1 MFAFLLW
8 HSCGRV
14 HVGAFAGWL
23 GGAGWVGIG
32 RGWPLLEAVV
42 VLRPASAAMT
52 AWDEHTRW
60 IREMNQEYARRL
72 MAAKTSSVDAGSGT
86 GASTAT
92 GYEEVLD
99 DEVHVYRSIDPGVLT
114 GGAADGLQPVLQ
126 PDCRRSLTQ
135 CATHAEVDE
144 EWKLR
149 YPPMLRR
156 QAAFGP

>member
-1 MFAFLLW
+1 M
-8 HSCGRV
+8 
-14 HVGAFAGWL
+14 GAFVV
-23 GGAGWVGIG
+23 GWVGLA
-32 RGWPLLEAVV
+32 GWGFGCGGPLLEAVV
-42 VLRPASAAMT
+42 VLRPASTAMT

-72 MAAKTSSVDAGSGT
+72 MVAKTSSVDAGSGS

>member
-1 MFAFLLW
+1 
-8 HSCGRV
+8 
-14 HVGAFAGWL
+14 
-23 GGAGWVGIG
+23 
-32 RGWPLLEAVV
+32 
-42 VLRPASAAMT
+42 MT

-99 DEVHVYRSIDPGVLT
+99 DEVHVYRSIEPRGWT
-114 GGAADGLQPVLQ
+114 GGAAGGQPVLQ
-126 PDCRRSLTQ
+126 PDCQRSLTQ

>member
-1 MFAFLLW
+1 M
-8 HSCGRV
+8 
-14 HVGAFAGWL
+14 
-23 GGAGWVGIG
+23 GIG
-32 RGWPLLEAVV
+32 CGWPLLEAVV
-42 VLRPASAAMT
+42 VLRSTAMT

-72 MAAKTSSVDAGSGT
+72 MVAKTSSVDAGSGS

-99 DEVHVYRSIDPGVLT
+99 DEVHVYRSIEPRGWT
-114 GGAADGLQPVLQ
+114 GGAAGGQPVLQ
-126 PDCRRSLTQ
+126 PDCQRSLTQ
-135 CATHAEVDE
+135 CAAHAEVDE

>member
-1 MFAFLLW
+1 MAGWAGGWGIGCGGPCWKLLW
-8 HSCGRV
+8 F
-14 HVGAFAGWL
+14 FA
-23 GGAGWVGIG
+23 AMT
-32 RGWPLLEAVV
+32 
-42 VLRPASAAMT
+42 ASAAMT

-72 MAAKTSSVDAGSGT
+72 MAAKTSSVDAGSGS

-99 DEVHVYRSIDPGVLT
+99 DELHVYRSIEPGGWT
-114 GGAADGLQPVLQ
+114 DGAAGGQPVLQ
-126 PDCRRSLTQ
+126 PDCQRSLTQ